1 MNEIF
6 QSTIM
11 KVFQKTVS
19 SPLKL
24 GKGGVLVFAIW
35 TKRGVMKKLLIN
47 RGLVEREGLL
57 RKRGISKLFPQ
68 FSFREACF
76 HYYWIFSVW

>member
-24 GKGGVLVFAIW
+24 GKGGGFLFLQFGQ
-35 TKRGVMKKLLIN
+35 RG
-47 RGLVEREGLL
+47 G
-57 RKRGISKLFPQ
+57 S
-68 FSFREACF
+68 
-76 HYYWIFSVW
+76 

>member
-1 MNEIF
+1 
-6 QSTIM
+6 M

-24 GKGGVLVFAIW
+24 GKGGFLFL
-35 TKRGVMKKLLIN
+35 KFGQRGVMKKLLIN

>member
-24 GKGGVLVFAIW
+24 GKGGGGFLFL
-35 TKRGVMKKLLIN
+35 KFGQRG
-47 RGLVEREGLL
+47 G
-57 RKRGISKLFPQ
+57 S
-68 FSFREACF
+68 
-76 HYYWIFSVW
+76 

>member
-1 MNEIF
+1 
-6 QSTIM
+6 
-11 KVFQKTVS
+11 
-19 SPLKL
+19 
-24 GKGGVLVFAIW
+24 
-35 TKRGVMKKLLIN
+35 MKKLLIN

-57 RKRGISKLFPQ
+57 RKRGISKLFHQ